1 MKKIRNHQAGLSLVE
16 MLMVVLVLTIVLGAL
31 FSQINRAQTRYQAES
46 QKIDLTQEEREF
58 IDQFTRDLH
67 QAGYP
72 NAAIYGNTFPLSSTK
87 VAAGIWY
94 ISNTD
99 LWLEGDLDGDGFVEE
114 TQYHYDDG
122 TTWAGP
128 GPNPCPCIKRSS
140 VAKTKDDYPWNQ
152 GNPVYYSEVQNI
164 IAIPGQPFFTA
175 YQADGTPVDLTTPIQ
190 LGSGAAVN
198 AASQAA
204 LRAIKSVR
212 ITITAQAPVK
222 DADAHKTIQV
232 TMNGT
237 ARLPNN

>member
-1 MKKIRNHQAGLSLVE
+1 
-16 MLMVVLVLTIVLGAL
+16 VLTIILGAL
-31 FSQINRAQTRYQAES
+31 FSQIGRAQTRYQTES

-72 NAAIYGNTFPLSSTK
+72 NAAIYGNTLPLNSQK

-99 LWLEGDLDGDGFVEE
+99 LWLEGDLDGNGQVEE

-122 TTWAGP
+122 STWAGP
-128 GPNPCPCIKRSS
+128 GSNPCPCIKRSS

-164 IAIPGQPFFTA
+164 IVIPGQPFFTA
-175 YQADGTPVDLTTPIQ
+175 YQADGTPVDLSTPIL
-190 LGSGAAVN
+190 LGSAGTVSSAAQ
-198 AASQAA
+198 SA

-212 ITITAQAPVK
+212 ITITAQAK
-222 DADAHKTIQV
+222 TNDSDSHNTIQI

>member
-1 MKKIRNHQAGLSLVE
+1 MKYKKSSQAGLSLVE
-16 MLMVVLVLTIVLGAL
+16 LLMVVLLLSIILGAL
-31 FSQINRAQTRYQAES
+31 FSQINRAQTRYGAES

-72 NAAIYGNTFPLSSTK
+72 NAAIYGNTLPLNSAK

-122 TTWAGP
+122 STWAGP

-175 YQADGTPVDLTTPIQ
+175 YQADGTPVDLSVPIL
-190 LGSGAAVN
+190 LGSGSALNTAAQ
-198 AASQAA
+198 SA
-204 LRAIKSVR
+204 LHAIKSVR
-212 ITITAQAPVK
+212 ITITAQALSK
-222 DADAHKTIQV
+222 DADAHKDIQV